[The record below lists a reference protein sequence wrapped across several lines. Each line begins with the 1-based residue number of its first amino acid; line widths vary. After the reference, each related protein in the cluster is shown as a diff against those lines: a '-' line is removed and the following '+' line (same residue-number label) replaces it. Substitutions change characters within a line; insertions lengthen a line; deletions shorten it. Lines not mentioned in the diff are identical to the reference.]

1 MAGTPQRPPKEANGR
16 PRRFVLPVD
25 DDVRAAESIEGFLVG
40 HRPRRRSPSPAS
52 VALRGRGSSLVR
64 ADPWQALEARL
75 DWLDALDREEAR
87 RARYRRPVTIAVLEV
102 RPVDGFPGGSLA
114 DALRRFVDLVRRET
128 RATDR
133 ITRLG
138 PNQFGLLLPETSEL
152 QAAHVIDRLRARTAV
167 LMNGSG
173 GVEVRAG
180 WASPRRD
187 ETLREATTK
196 AEARLGGDRARPR

>member
-1 MAGTPQRPPKEANGR
+1 MAGTRERPAKEANGR

-25 DDVRAAESIEGFLVG
+25 DDLRAAESIEGFVVG
-40 HRPRRRSPSPAS
+40 HRPRRRSPSPAA
-52 VALRGRGSSLVR
+52 VALRGRGSGLVR
-64 ADPWQALEARL
+64 GDPWQALEPRL

-87 RARYRRPVTIAVLEV
+87 RARYRRPVTIVVLEV
-102 RPVDGFPGGSLA
+102 RPGGGFPPGPLA

-138 PNQFGLLLPETSEL
+138 PTRFGLLLPETSEL
-152 QAAHVIDRLRARTAV
+152 QAAHLVERLRARTAAPT
-167 LMNGSG
+167 NGSSG
-173 GVEVRAG
+173 IELRAG

-187 ETLREATTK
+187 ETLREATAK
-196 AEARLGGDRARPR
+196 AEARLGS